1 MTHLCYI
8 HYARALPAGSP
19 LYTWSAKHAK
29 SRVRSQPVQRL
40 KCTTPYSFEFL
51 NDSFGRRPKALVSLL
66 WFLFASLSLFGLSFH
81 RSLLSSLVSF
91 FTSLFSSAVFF
102 FTVLSRWSLPAGF
115 SLFTGLSPDWLLF
128 SCLSSP
134 VSSRQPPFILFS
146 FTGLSSLV
154 YLLTCLSPRRF
165 LSSSACFRWFLS

>member
-19 LYTWSAKHAK
+19 LYTWSAKHALAPQK
-29 SRVRSQPVQRL
+29 PGPQPAGAEAEVYNL
-40 KCTTPYSFEFL
+40 PYSFESL

-115 SLFTGLSPDWLLF
+115 SLCQSLF
-128 SCLSSP
+128 SP
-134 VSSRQPPFILFS
+134 VS
-146 FTGLSSLV
+146 
-154 YLLTCLSPRRF
+154 LLTGFFFHVSPRRSLLVSLLLYCS
-165 LSSSACFRWFLS
+165 LSLVSARWSTS